1 MTQSEIK
8 EIYRKQRKA
17 FSDKKRYYKRKYG
30 IELITPK
37 LVKNP
42 TQKTLERFARN
53 VYQQTEKAKR
63 LAKKKKKE
71 KKKEKKIPTRGEI
84 LLARLRD
91 IIREGLQSENKFENY
106 KADKVDELIN
116 ENLPSGKEARI
127 KKLEEWEKALP
138 PLDDAIQQFIFDS
151 TQSDTETKNHS
162 TLLWNTISSLILG
175 RRATFEEVYT
185 DE

>member
-30 IELITPK
+30 IELKTPK

-42 TQKTLERFARN
+42 TEKTLERFARN
-53 VYQQTEKAKR
+53 VYKQTEKAKR
-63 LAKKKKKE
+63 LA

-84 LLARLRD
+84 LLARLRE
-91 IIREGLQSENKFENY
+91 IITEGLQSENKFENY

-127 KKLEEWEKALP
+127 KKLQEWEKAIP
-138 PLDDAIQQFIFDS
+138 ALDDAIQQFIFDS
-151 TQSDTETKNHS
+151 KQTDTETKNHS
-162 TLLWNTISSLILG
+162 IFLWNTISTLILG
-175 RRATFEEVYT
+175 RKATFEEVYT

>member
-8 EIYRKQRKA
+8 DIYRKQRKA

-30 IELITPK
+30 IELKAPK

-42 TQKTLERFARN
+42 TEKTLERFARN
-53 VYQQTEKAKR
+53 VYKQTQEAKKS
-63 LAKKKKKE
+63 AKKKRTQKKV
-71 KKKEKKIPTRGEI
+71 PTRGEI
-84 LLARLRD
+84 LLARLRE
-91 IIREGLQSENKFENY
+91 IITEGLQSDNKFENY

-127 KKLEEWEKALP
+127 KKLQEWEKAIP
-138 PLDDAIQQFIFDS
+138 ALDDAIQQFIFDS
-151 TQSDTETKNHS
+151 KQTDTETKNHS
-162 TLLWNTISSLILG
+162 SFLWSTISSLILG